1 MELPKGVHRVRSR
14 GREYFYFQ
22 AGRGTDH
29 VGPRTRL
36 PDDPQSPEFWIAL
49 RQAQGVTVV
58 AATDTVNALIDAYE
72 ASPAFTDPDKLSDG
86 TRDFYRR
93 SLRVART
100 AWGELP
106 SAKLR
111 PVHVQAV
118 MDGFSGTKGKANNF
132 LGAMRALSAW
142 ASARGHTESS
152 LTEGVKPYAAKGGH
166 KPWTSAQIDE
176 VYEQLTGTMR
186 RGVLLYVYTGQ
197 RGSDVVRLG
206 WTDVDDGGFALRQR
220 KTGREVWCPI
230 VPELAAEMASWERRP
245 GPFLLQDSGKPFTRK
260 LFSKHFAEARAEIP
274 VLAGVTLHGL
284 RCTAVVR
291 LRRAGLSVGQIGD
304 ITGMSLAMIERY
316 CRFADKKASGQAAL
330 VSLNRTREERDCKT
344 LRKWKTEIA

>member
-1 MELPKGVHRVRSR
+1 M
-14 GREYFYFQ
+14 
-22 AGRGTDH
+22 
-29 VGPRTRL
+29 
-36 PDDPQSPEFWIAL
+36 PDDPQTPEFWIAL
-49 RQAQGVTVV
+49 RQAQGLVSATG
-58 AATDTVNALIDAYE
+58 TDTVNALIDAYE
-72 ASPAFTDPDKLSDG
+72 TSPAFTDPDKLSDG
-86 TRDFYRR
+86 TRNFYRR
-93 SLRVART
+93 SLKIARD

-111 PVHVQAV
+111 PVHVQAI
-118 MDGFSGTKGKANNF
+118 MDGLSQTKGKANNF

-142 ASARGHTESS
+142 ASARGHIDTS

-166 KPWTSAQIDE
+166 KPWTSAQIE
-176 VYEQLTGTMR
+176 QVHEQLTGMLR

-206 WTDVDDGGFALRQR
+206 WTDVDEGGFALRQR

-230 VPELAAEMASWERRP
+230 VPELAAEMATWARRP
-245 GPFLLQDSGKPFTRK
+245 GPFLLQDNGKPYTRK
-260 LFSKHFAEARAEIP
+260 LFSKHFADARDQIP
-274 VLAGVTLHGL
+274 ALAGATLHGL

-291 LRRAGLSVGQIGD
+291 LRRAGLSTGQISD

-330 VSLNRTREERDCKT
+330 VSLARTREEQNCKT
-344 LRKWKTEIA
+344 PENWKAKNT